1 MKIYCNRSM
10 TSQQNINH
18 WLVCLSVSFSLLSY
32 LLCLCVCLSIC
43 LSFVC
48 LLSVFSIYRDE
59 DLTAPSTIGELSR
72 NDSEDDEPL
81 PPARQRIP
89 RLLAR
94 PSLSGWNVLSPQAA
108 RVSGESHDASL
119 PSRSRQKRGRQG
131 EEKARAAKRLRQMS
145 PPAASTPINPMPKAK
160 KKKAPSTSRVTRS
173 SKSTRSGQKF

>member
-1 MKIYCNRSM
+1 M

-131 EEKARAAKRLRQMS
+131 EEKARAAKRLRQRS
-145 PPAASTPINPMPKAK
+145 PLLLPLPSIQCQRLRRKRPRQQAELHALLNPRDLGK
-160 KKKAPSTSRVTRS
+160 S
-173 SKSTRSGQKF
+173 SDD